1 MLTLNWTER
10 PSAFQILNSK
20 FFQNNNTILKKISI
34 PIYSKTKTSA
44 MNASKMNID
53 ILSYLMSV
61 ATIDD
66 LSKHQRPKS
75 LLPVKDG
82 DKKPIKVFAKKPN

>member
-1 MLTLNWTER
+1 MLTINWTER
-10 PSAFQILNSK
+10 PSALQILNSK
-20 FFQNNNTILKKISI
+20 LFQNNTLLKNITI

-53 ILSYLMSV
+53 ILSY
-61 ATIDD
+61 
-66 LSKHQRPKS
+66 
-75 LLPVKDG
+75 G